1 MIRGTIDA
9 NLGGNVY
16 KQRLAR
22 RGEGKS
28 GGFRTIVLIRFG
40 SAAFFVHGFAK
51 KDAANISAEDLYR
64 FRSLAKLLLSQTDAA
79 LDLAVENGKFVEVH
93 CGKQEVSDK
102 NRSVRS

>member
-22 RGEGKS
+22 QGEGKS

-64 FRSLAKLLLSQTDAA
+64 FRSLATLLLSQTGAE
-79 LDLAVENGKFVEVH
+79 LDLAVENGKFVEVR

-102 NRSVRS
+102 NRGVRS